1 MCCNYTF
8 IWFVTCYI
16 LTSCPIYLIIYC
28 VYNIQNALGK
38 YIYIYLLCCQNV
50 DNSPSQTSRD
60 RWVVPCDL
68 GPDVVDGHYPELIPF
83 FTPVPIPPRC
93 WSISESHIWSVDVRE
108 LMCREMRR
116 VCHFSTTAYYR
127 GATWRLWMDL
137 MIDKAHQITE
147 KSAVLRPML
156 LRLFIK
162 QWSRSGGERCRL

>member
-28 VYNIQNALGK
+28 VYNIQDALGK

-60 RWVVPCDL
+60 RWVVTCDL
-68 GPDVVDGHYPELIPF
+68 GPDVVDGYYPQLIPL
-83 FTPVPIPPRC
+83 FTPVPIPPGV
-93 WSISESHIWSVDVRE
+93 EAFQNHTYGL
-108 LMCREMRR
+108 LMLGNWCAERR
-116 VCHFSTTAYYR
+116 VCHFSTTAYYT